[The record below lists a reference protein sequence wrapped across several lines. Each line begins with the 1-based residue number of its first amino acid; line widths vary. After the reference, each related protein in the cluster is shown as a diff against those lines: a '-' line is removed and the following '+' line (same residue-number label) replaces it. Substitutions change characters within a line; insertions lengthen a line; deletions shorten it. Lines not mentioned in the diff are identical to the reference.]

1 MSDEAAKAQSVALKE
16 QGNAAYKLRNFD
28 QAEKLYQQAHEVYQ
42 DPTYLNNL
50 AAVYFE
56 QGDYEKAIKTC
67 EQAVDEGREQRADF
81 KLIAKALGRIGTSYI
96 RLGDYDNGIKYLN
109 KSLTEHRTP
118 DILQKLK
125 DAEKEKAEKD
135 RLAYVD
141 PAKADEARE
150 EGNKAF
156 KVSWELPSFYPSF
169 PSRSSLQTFLPSPV
183 RLPSHSPLASSPP
196 PPRATFPDPTNPRS
210 PPSQAGDFATAVQHY
225 TESIKRNPADARGY
239 TNRAAAYTKLLAL
252 PEALR
257 DADKAIEVQPDFVKG
272 YIRKSHVLFAMKEYS
287 KALAA
292 IEEVRH
298 PFFRCSLPRTSPLL
312 RLAPCPGLLLY
323 AYQPATATPQAAEKD
338 TAQQHTREIT
348 DQLRKVTLADAQSR
362 VGETDEQ
369 TYARAMRDP
378 EVQQIM
384 SDPVFQSILQ
394 QAQQDPRSLQQ
405 HMQNEGIRKK
415 VEVLV
420 RAGIIKTGRP

>member
-1 MSDEAAKAQSVALKE
+1 MSHLLFSCTPSFHRSPD
-16 QGNAAYKLRNFD
+16 R
-28 QAEKLYQQAHEVYQ
+28 
-42 DPTYLNNL
+42 
-50 AAVYFE
+50 
-56 QGDYEKAIKTC
+56 
-67 EQAVDEGREQRADF
+67 
-81 KLIAKALGRIGTSYI
+81 IARRALGRIGTSYI

-183 RLPSHSPLASSPP
+183 RLPSHFPLASS

-257 DADKAIEVQPDFVKG
+257 DADKAIEVQPDFGESGV
-272 YIRKSHVLFAMKEYS
+272 IAF
-287 KALAA
+287 
-292 IEEVRH
+292 
-298 PFFRCSLPRTSPLL
+298 
-312 RLAPCPGLLLY
+312 LLL
-323 AYQPATATPQAAEKD
+323 
-338 TAQQHTREIT
+338 
-348 DQLRKVTLADAQSR
+348 LSVL
-362 VGETDEQ
+362 
-369 TYARAMRDP
+369 
-378 EVQQIM
+378 
-384 SDPVFQSILQ
+384 
-394 QAQQDPRSLQQ
+394 PRSLTLDVGAASAPIE
-405 HMQNEGIRKK
+405 N
-415 VEVLV
+415 VERLRG
-420 RAGIIKTGRP
+420 RAANATG